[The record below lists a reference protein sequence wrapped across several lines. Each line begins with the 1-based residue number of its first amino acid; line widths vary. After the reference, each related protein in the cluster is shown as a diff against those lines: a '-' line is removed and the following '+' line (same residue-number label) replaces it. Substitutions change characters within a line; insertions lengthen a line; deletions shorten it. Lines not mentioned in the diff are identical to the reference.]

1 MDNVLD
7 LKLAFIEKYFCTK
20 EVELEAAI
28 QELLSSVRWC
38 QLDGYEPGRRFRVY
52 FPRTNATAI
61 VSIVETPTGL
71 GYEIYPQNV
80 WVYYSGEGIVV
91 ENEKEMI
98 QEIERLYTIL

>member
-7 LKLAFIEKYFCTK
+7 LKLAFIEKYFSTK

-28 QELLSSVRWC
+28 QELSSSVRWC

-61 VSIVETPTGL
+61 VSIVEIPTGL

-91 ENEKEMI
+91 ENKKEMI
-98 QEIERLYTIL
+98 KEIERLYTIL